1 MFVDTKTQGVNTLPL
16 NEMTS
21 SSETH
26 TPREWSTSLIEEQQ
40 ELDSILADLLTA
52 FPTQYSTSGRQ
63 RISFAYAILTHSFYT
78 AVFATDLGH
87 ELFTAATVIGNK
99 LSALVEEVASTQG
112 IRASLNTA

>member
-52 FPTQYSTSGRQ
+52 FPTQHSASGRQ
-63 RISFAYAILTHSFYT
+63 LKISSVCAIS
-78 AVFATDLGH
+78 
-87 ELFTAATVIGNK
+87 
-99 LSALVEEVASTQG
+99 
-112 IRASLNTA
+112 

>member
-1 MFVDTKTQGVNTLPL
+1 MFVDTKTQGVNTLPF

-52 FPTQYSTSGRQ
+52 FPTQHSASGRQ
-63 RISFAYAILTHSFYT
+63 TISFVCAILTHLFDT

-87 ELFTAATVIGNK
+87 ELFTAATIIGNK

-112 IRASLNTA
+112 IHKGIS